1 MFFVLPDFRVFGSFD
16 IFRILL
22 SKILWNRLL
31 SSLMKLF
38 SFSLVLIIVC
48 HLPWMNFSLI
58 MISTVREVWLKRLY
72 KLGRIIYI
80 SNSSELTQRNIK
92 SITKLDLLELS
103 VYLVGTW
110 LIDVNQSRLLVIS
123 LSISVCTEWW
133 G

>member
-1 MFFVLPDFRVFGSFD
+1 M
-16 IFRILL
+16 
-22 SKILWNRLL
+22 
-31 SSLMKLF
+31 
-38 SFSLVLIIVC
+38 
-48 HLPWMNFSLI
+48 
-58 MISTVREVWLKRLY
+58 
-72 KLGRIIYI
+72 

-110 LIDVNQSRLLVIS
+110 LRNVNQSILLVIS

>member
-1 MFFVLPDFRVFGSFD
+1 
-16 IFRILL
+16 
-22 SKILWNRLL
+22 
-31 SSLMKLF
+31 MKLF

>member
-1 MFFVLPDFRVFGSFD
+1 
-16 IFRILL
+16 
-22 SKILWNRLL
+22 
-31 SSLMKLF
+31 
-38 SFSLVLIIVC
+38 
-48 HLPWMNFSLI
+48 